1 MTKARRGAS
10 DRRVEQDSASVE
22 HQRSS
27 RSGPLA
33 GLRVL
38 DVGTMIAG
46 PVAATLLG
54 DFGAEVVKVEQPGTG
69 DPMRQIGPFANEE
82 SLWWNVEGRSK
93 RSITVDLRKAE
104 GQVLFR
110 RLAEHADVVVENF
123 RPGTMARWGLGYDEL
138 KAVNPRLVML
148 SVSGYGQT
156 GPYASRAAYDR
167 IALAFGGLLNITG
180 FPDRAPVRPGTAVA
194 DYQAALFGAF
204 AVMLALYH
212 RDAGDGPGQHIDV
225 SLYESIF
232 RFTDI
237 LVTAYDKLG
246 IRRERRGNTHFAAAP
261 GDHFKTSDGR
271 YIVLTVSSNGMFT
284 KLCAAMERPALAND
298 PRFSTHDA
306 RWKNIDEIN
315 GIVGAWI
322 RAIPVPALCET
333 LDRNGLAYSLVY
345 SVEDIVADPHYAARG
360 SIVSVDNERTGPLK
374 MQGVLPRLCGT
385 PPPAIRP
392 APTLGADTEAI
403 LRELL
408 GLTDDGIADLRR
420 SGAI

>member
-1 MTKARRGAS
+1 MIGKADG
-10 DRRVEQDSASVE
+10 
-22 HQRSS
+22 
-27 RSGPLA
+27 GPLA
-33 GLRVL
+33 GLCVL

-54 DFGAEVVKVEQPGTG
+54 DFGADVIKVEQPNTG

-93 RSITVDLRKAE
+93 RSITVDLRKPE
-104 GQVLFR
+104 GQQLFR

-123 RPGTMARWGLGYDEL
+123 RPGTMDRWGLGYRALNEI
-138 KAVNPRLVML
+138 NPRLVML

-156 GPYASRAAYDR
+156 GPYAPRAAYDR

-204 AVMLALYH
+204 AAMIALYH
-212 RDAGDGPGQHIDV
+212 RDARGGSGQHIDV
-225 SLYESIF
+225 SLYESVF

-237 LVTAYDKLG
+237 LVTAFDKLG

-261 GDHFKTSDGR
+261 GDHFETADGR
-271 YIVLTVSSNGMFT
+271 YIVLTVSANGMFA
-284 KLCAAMERPALAND
+284 KLCAAMKRPELVDD
-298 PRFSTHDA
+298 PRFATHDA
-306 RWKNIDEIN
+306 RWKHISEIN
-315 GIVGAWI
+315 GIVGDWMRSA
-322 RAIPVPALCET
+322 PVPSICEAL
-333 LDRNGLAYSLVY
+333 DGNGLAYSLVY
-345 SVEDIVADPHYAARG
+345 SVEDILADPHYAARET
-360 SIVSVDNERTGPLK
+360 IVTVDNERTGPLK

-385 PPPAIRP
+385 PGPAIRP
-392 APTLGADTEAI
+392 APTLGADTEDI
-403 LRELL
+403 LRNLL
-408 GLTDDGIADLRR
+408 GLDGEDIEALRK

>member
-1 MTKARRGAS
+1 MTETTGGTPKRRAAPDPAAAGNRQS
-10 DRRVEQDSASVE
+10 SA
-22 HQRSS
+22 
-27 RSGPLA
+27 SGPLA
-33 GLRVL
+33 GIRVL

-93 RSITVDLRKAE
+93 RSITIDLRITE
-104 GQVLFR
+104 GQALFR
-110 RLAEHADVVVENF
+110 RLVEHADVVIENF
-123 RPGTMARWGLGYDEL
+123 RPGTMARWNLGYEEL
-138 KAVNPRLVML
+138 KSMNPRLVML

-156 GPYASRAAYDR
+156 GPYAPRAAYDR
-167 IALAFGGLLNITG
+167 IALAFGGLLNATG

-204 AVMLALYH
+204 SVMLALYH
-212 RDAGDGPGQHIDV
+212 RDARNGVGQHIDV
-225 SLYESIF
+225 ALYEAIF

-237 LVTAYDKLG
+237 MVTAYDKLG
-246 IRRERRGNTHFAAAP
+246 IKRERRGNTHFAAAP
-261 GDHFKTSDGR
+261 GDHFETSDGR
-271 YIVLTVSSNGMFT
+271 YIVLTVSGNGMFT
-284 KLCAAMERPALAND
+284 KLCAAMEHPDLVSD
-298 PRFSTHDA
+298 PRFATHDA
-306 RWKNIDEIN
+306 RWRNIDEIN

-322 RAIPVPALCET
+322 RSNPVPLLCEA

-345 SVEDIVADPHYAARG
+345 SVADILEDPHYAARET
-360 SIVSVDNERTGPLK
+360 IVSVDNSRTGPLK
-374 MQGVLPRLCGT
+374 MQGVLPRLSET
-385 PPPAIRP
+385 PGPAIRP

-403 LRELL
+403 LRDML
-408 GLTDDGIADLRR
+408 GLTGEAIADLRA